1 MKKFLALLLAAMM
14 ILCLV
19 ACGSEEVTEP
29 ETEDPTTAA
38 GVANSD
44 DAEISDEQLKALTE
58 AYNQVAPI
66 FNEVYAAA
74 EENGWVTDEPTATE
88 INAVNATLGTIGKAL
103 TEDLTM
109 LNGCEDF
116 DALINGVLAFGPAL
130 EELAERV
137 SVPYG
142 DVG

>member
-1 MKKFLALLLAAMM
+1 M
-14 ILCLV
+14 
-19 ACGSEEVTEP
+19 
-29 ETEDPTTAA
+29 
-38 GVANSD
+38 
-44 DAEISDEQLKALTE
+44 
-58 AYNQVAPI
+58 
-66 FNEVYAAA
+66 
-74 EENGWVTDEPTATE
+74 
-88 INAVNATLGTIGKAL
+88 NATLGTIGKAL
-103 TEDLTM
+103 TEDLTL

>member
-1 MKKFLALLLAAMM
+1 MSYHLLHSQKKRISL
-14 ILCLV
+14 IL
-19 ACGSEEVTEP
+19 P
-29 ETEDPTTAA
+29 FF
-38 GVANSD
+38 
-44 DAEISDEQLKALTE
+44 I
-58 AYNQVAPI
+58 I
-66 FNEVYAAA
+66 
-74 EENGWVTDEPTATE
+74 
-88 INAVNATLGTIGKAL
+88 
-103 TEDLTM
+103 LTM